1 MGHPA
6 SGCMGRVTEE
16 ALSVQ
21 GPFVFAAA
29 VQRMTEACG
38 KNLYGGTARA
48 SGEAD
53 DAPKRIPHG
62 LEMEVETET
71 CLKVEGTVA
80 GS

>member
-6 SGCMGRVTEE
+6 SGGMGRVTEE

-21 GPFVFAAA
+21 GPFVFVA
-29 VQRMTEACG
+29 VVHRMTEACG
-38 KNLYGGTARA
+38 KSLYGGIVQA

-53 DAPKRIPHG
+53 GAPKRIPHG

-71 CLKVEGTVA
+71 CLKVEGTVE